1 MFKSIINLHIIATI
15 RARAAHQAL
24 TGARER
30 GSITVEHVMWAVV
43 IVALVTAV
51 GALLTT
57 WATGKIGELG

>member
-1 MFKSIINLHIIATI
+1 MSKSTINLHTIATT
-15 RARAAHQAL
+15 RARETHQAL
-24 TGARER
+24 TEARER

>member
-1 MFKSIINLHIIATI
+1 MHTSTINLYTI
-15 RARAAHQAL
+15 TTTRARDAHEAL

-43 IVALVTAV
+43 IVALVTVV
-51 GALLTT
+51 GALLTS